1 MNIQGF
7 IKKEQMLTLWTLHT
21 KGTCLFCPRTG
32 PILRLITAIGSD
44 NDKLVFIIY
53 HDSIM
58 IYTFSLPFPGGNQN
72 CSNAQIWSKAM
83 RRKKHHN
90 ESFFSELVSDRAFSL
105 VYWIYCQHRQQQSL
119 WFTLR
124 TTTAGQGTWFRS
136 PEGAVQKY
144 GAYDFQ
150 KAKTKLHGS
159 EWKTWTCNHF
169 ARVLPIMM
177 QKVKLSARG
186 VTMPEN
192 MSPWPI
198 VGYSLPRV
206 YPATHQSKKNVA
218 IFK

>member
-1 MNIQGF
+1 MPLATWIHFPSCYSDTNSLYCKNNLSNIF
-7 IKKEQMLTLWTLHT
+7 T
-21 KGTCLFCPRTG
+21 RTT
-32 PILRLITAIGSD
+32 P
-44 NDKLVFIIY
+44 
-53 HDSIM
+53 
-58 IYTFSLPFPGGNQN
+58 Q
-72 CSNAQIWSKAM
+72 CSNASL
-83 RRKKHHN
+83 
-90 ESFFSELVSDRAFSL
+90 FSELVSDRAFSL

-136 PEGAVQKY
+136 PEGAVQKH

-206 YPATHQSKKNVA
+206 YPATHQCKKNVA